1 MTLANQS
8 DHLMLT
14 VLGTDPKPARYV
26 LDGCEYSCVLAP
38 VALLKLLPEAE
49 RPDRVLAV
57 CTPEA
62 KQETWP
68 KLQKELSDQYQA
80 ELVQI
85 PNGGELG
92 DIDEFLK
99 KVTDVIPENV
109 ELTVDITHGFR
120 HFSFL
125 IYISVLYMAALR
137 GIRIRGAYY
146 GMLNRNAP
154 SPFLNLRPLLELPR
168 WTHALEVLR
177 ETGSALPLAS
187 LIEAV
192 PWRNPQS
199 PNRLSNQLK
208 GLSEAYLSGLPLEL
222 GEKAWQLKESD
233 TELGKLLRAG
243 QLPLERELR
252 TQLEEMLEPQVLL
265 DKLPKSSKSNIPLS
279 KNELT
284 RQAHIVDSLLDK
296 GHTATA
302 LGLMREWTVSWVI
315 YHQNPD
321 AEWLDHNAVRRQ
333 AENLLHSTCTLEKD
347 NPAELSSKQ
356 RKLAEFWRELT
367 DLRNGFAHH
376 GMRRQ
381 ALVNDPKTKGQIDCV
396 RTYWKT
402 TLRSLPEFSLA
413 LGASN
418 GGRVLVSPIG
428 QSPGVLFSAVKAY
441 PSSENG
447 EGPTLC
453 LIICSDE
460 TKGLIAEALQQAG
473 YGGEVATLLLKDALA
488 FEKKEFKR
496 LVKKARQHL
505 IGADEVAVNVT
516 GGTTVM
522 GLLADRLASEAR
534 RFARP
539 TRRFGLIDRRTRTE
553 QSTDPY
559 RAGEPF
565 WLDTAEG
572 TDGDD

>member
-1 MTLANQS
+1 MTPVNQS

-14 VLGTDPKPARYV
+14 VLGTNPQRARYV
-26 LDGCEYSCVLAP
+26 LGGCEYPCVLAP

-49 RPDRVLAV
+49 RPDRVMAV

-62 KQETWP
+62 KKETWP
-68 KLQKELSDQYQA
+68 KLQKELPDQYQA
-80 ELVQI
+80 ELVEI

-92 DIDEFLK
+92 DINEFLK
-99 KVTDVIPENV
+99 KVMDAIPENV

-125 IYISVLYMAALR
+125 IHTSVLYMAALR
-137 GIRIRGAYY
+137 GIRVRGAYY

-187 LIEAV
+187 LLGAV
-192 PWRNPQS
+192 PWCNSQF
-199 PNRLSNQLK
+199 PNRLSDQLK

-222 GEKAWQLKESD
+222 GERAWQLKECD

-252 TQLEEMLEPQVLL
+252 VQFKEMLEPQALL
-265 DKLPKSSKSNIPLS
+265 DKPPKSNIPLS
-279 KNELT
+279 KDELT
-284 RQAHIVDSLLDK
+284 RQAHIIDSLLDK

-315 YHQNPD
+315 HRQDPS
-321 AEWLDHNAVRRQ
+321 AEWLDRNAVRRQ
-333 AENLLHSTCTLEKD
+333 AENLLRSICTLEKD
-347 NPAELSSKQ
+347 NPAELSPKQ
-356 RKLAEFWRELT
+356 RNLAEFWRELT

-381 ALVNDPKTKGQIDCV
+381 ALVNDPKTNGQIGDV
-396 RTYWKT
+396 RKYWKT
-402 TLRSLPEFSLA
+402 TLRSLPEFSLS

-418 GGRVLVSPIG
+418 GGRVLISPIG

-441 PSSENG
+441 PSNANG

-453 LIICSDE
+453 LIICSGE
-460 TKGLIAEALQQAG
+460 TKGLITEVLQQAG
-473 YGGEVATLLLKDALA
+473 YGGEVATLLLRDAWA
-488 FEKKEFKR
+488 FEKKELKR
-496 LVKKARQHL
+496 LVKQARQHL

-522 GLLADRLASEAR
+522 GLLADKLASEAR

-539 TRRFGLIDRRTRTE
+539 TRRFGLIDRRARTK

-559 RAGEPF
+559 QAGEPF
-565 WLDTAEG
+565 WLDASEG
-572 TDGDD
+572 ADGDY

>member
-1 MTLANQS
+1 MTPANQS

-14 VLGTDPKPARYV
+14 VLGTNPQPARYV
-26 LDGCEYSCVLAP
+26 LGECEYPCVLAP

-62 KQETWP
+62 KKETWP
-68 KLQKELSDQYQA
+68 KLQKELPDQYQA
-80 ELVQI
+80 ELVEI

-92 DIDEFLK
+92 DVNQFLK
-99 KVTDVIPENV
+99 KVMDAIPENV

-125 IYISVLYMAALR
+125 THTAVLYMAALR
-137 GIRIRGAYY
+137 GIRVRGAYY

-154 SPFLNLRPLLELPR
+154 SRFLNLRPLLELPR

-187 LIEAV
+187 LIGAV
-192 PWRNPQS
+192 PWRNSQF
-199 PNRLSNQLK
+199 PNQLSDQLK

-222 GEKAWQLKESD
+222 GEEAGQLKEHD
-233 TELGKLLRAG
+233 KELGKLLRAG

-252 TQLEEMLEPQVLL
+252 AQLQEMLEPQALL
-265 DKLPKSSKSNIPLS
+265 NKPPKSNVPLS
-279 KNELT
+279 KDELT
-284 RQAHIVDSLLDK
+284 RQAHIIDSLLDK

-315 YHQNPD
+315 YRQNPGAD
-321 AEWLDHNAVRRQ
+321 WLDHNAVRRQ
-333 AENLLHSTCTLEKD
+333 AENLLRSICTLEKD
-347 NPAELSSKQ
+347 NPAELFSKQ
-356 RKLAEFWRELT
+356 RKLAKFWRELT

-381 ALVNDPKTKGQIDCV
+381 ALVNDRKTNGQIGCV
-396 RTYWKT
+396 RKYWKT
-402 TLRSLPEFSLA
+402 TLRSLPEFSLS
-413 LGASN
+413 LGASK

-441 PSSENG
+441 QSNENG
-447 EGPTLC
+447 AGPTLC

-496 LVKKARQHL
+496 LVKKAQQYL

-539 TRRFGLIDRRTRTE
+539 TRRFGLIDRRARTE
-553 QSTDPY
+553 QGTDPY
-559 RAGEPF
+559 QTGEAF
-565 WLDTAEG
+565 WLDTVEG
-572 TDGDD
+572 ADGND

>member
-1 MTLANQS
+1 MTPANQT

-14 VLGTDPKPARYV
+14 VLGTNPQPARYV
-26 LDGCEYSCVLAP
+26 LDGCEYTCVLAP
-38 VALLKLLPEAE
+38 VALLKLLPETE
-49 RPDRVLAV
+49 RPEQVLAV

-62 KQETWP
+62 KKETWP
-68 KLQKELSDQYQA
+68 KLQKELPDQYQA
-80 ELVQI
+80 ELVEI
-85 PNGGELG
+85 PSGGKPD
-92 DIDEFLK
+92 DINEFLK
-99 KVTDVIPENV
+99 KVTGVIPENV

-125 IYISVLYMAALR
+125 THTAVLYMAALR
-137 GIRIRGAYY
+137 GIRVRGAYY

-187 LIEAV
+187 LLGAV
-192 PWRNPQS
+192 PWGNSQFP
-199 PNRLSNQLK
+199 NQLSGQLK
-208 GLSEAYLSGLPLEL
+208 DLSEAYLSGLPLEL
-222 GEKAWQLKESD
+222 GEKAWQLKERD
-233 TELGKLLRAG
+233 TQLGKLLRAG

-252 TQLEEMLEPQVLL
+252 TQLKEMLEPQALL
-265 DKLPKSSKSNIPLS
+265 DKPPKSNVPLS
-279 KNELT
+279 KDELT
-284 RQAHIVDSLLDK
+284 RQAHIIDSLLDK

-302 LGLMREWTVSWVI
+302 LGLMREWAVSWVI
-315 YHQNPD
+315 YRQNPG

-333 AENLLHSTCTLEKD
+333 AENLLRSIRTLEKD
-347 NPAELSSKQ
+347 NPAELSPKQ
-356 RKLAEFWRELT
+356 KQLAKFWRELT

-376 GMRRQ
+376 GMRPQ
-381 ALVNDPKTKGQIDCV
+381 ALVNDRKTNGQIDRV
-396 RTYWKT
+396 RKYWKT
-402 TLRSLPEFSLA
+402 ALRSLPEFSLS
-413 LGASN
+413 LGTSN

-428 QSPGVLFSAVKAY
+428 QSPGVLFSAVKAHQ
-441 PSSENG
+441 SNENG

-453 LIICSDE
+453 LIICSGE
-460 TKGLIAEALQQAG
+460 SKGLIAEALQQAG
-473 YGGEVATLLLKDALA
+473 YGGEVATLLLKDAWA

-496 LVKKARQHL
+496 LVKKAQQHL

-539 TRRFGLIDRRTRTE
+539 TRRFGLIDRRARTE
-553 QSTDPY
+553 QSADPY
-559 RAGEPF
+559 QAGEAF
-565 WLDTAEG
+565 WLDQAEG
-572 TDGDD
+572 ADGND